1 MIAVSQIFDRVNS
14 VALLSA
20 NIRKL
25 AKNHKGYAAR
35 TFEHCEI
42 QEATYASAL
51 LVLGVV
57 IHSVVRAADMV

>member
-1 MIAVSQIFDRVNS
+1 MVAVLLIFDRVKS
-14 VALLSA
+14 VALWSA

-51 LVLGVV
+51 LVPGVI